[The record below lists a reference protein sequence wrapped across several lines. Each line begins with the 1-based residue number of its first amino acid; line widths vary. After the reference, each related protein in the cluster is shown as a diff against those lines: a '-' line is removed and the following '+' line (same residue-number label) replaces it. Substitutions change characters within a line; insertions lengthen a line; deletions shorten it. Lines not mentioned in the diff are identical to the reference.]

1 MHGCGAR
8 TAATAASGQ
17 QWGVRH
23 LEGQHCPE
31 AGHLCGGCAVSG
43 VAGKTGVA
51 YAADGGVL
59 IEPAGDMLVKRAE
72 IAESPLLS
80 RSGATR

>member
-1 MHGCGAR
+1 
-8 TAATAASGQ
+8 
-17 QWGVRH
+17 
-23 LEGQHCPE
+23 
-31 AGHLCGGCAVSG
+31 VSG
-43 VAGKTGVA
+43 VTGKTGVA

-59 IEPAGDMLVKRAE
+59 IEPAGDMLVKGAE